1 MYRGQHPRQ
10 YDRGHLVPSR
20 TYSSSQ
26 ERHDS
31 TYTYTNAVPQE
42 KSWNRGVW
50 SKFESRIRRYA
61 KETCT
66 AGQFPWDLFLWTG
79 TSFARIG
86 KLNGKIKLIS
96 PWVPFKYLKEI
107 AIPNSLWTAGCCVRQ
122 KGISESFAVMGNNVR
137 KYNSQSFT
145 LQITVAE
152 LQNILTFEVSTYYHI
167 GGPNVDLFPGDPDC
181 AKNNMGK
188 LPPPGPGR

>member
-1 MYRGQHPRQ
+1 MRCIEVNIHANMIEVTWSHQGLIRLLKNAMIPLTRTQTLCHKKSHGTVVFGPNLRAG
-10 YDRGHLVPSR
+10 YDGML
-20 TYSSSQ
+20 
-26 ERHDS
+26 
-31 TYTYTNAVPQE
+31 
-42 KSWNRGVW
+42 K
-50 SKFESRIRRYA
+50 K
-61 KETCT
+61 TCT
-66 AGQFPWDLFLWTG
+66 AGPFPGDLFLWTG

-86 KLNGKIKLIS
+86 KLNGKIELI
-96 PWVPFKYLKEI
+96 KYLKEI

-122 KGISESFAVMGNNVR
+122 KGISQSFAVMGNSVR

-152 LQNILTFEVSTYYHI
+152 LQNILTSEVSTYYHI

-188 LPPPGPGR
+188 LPPLGPGR